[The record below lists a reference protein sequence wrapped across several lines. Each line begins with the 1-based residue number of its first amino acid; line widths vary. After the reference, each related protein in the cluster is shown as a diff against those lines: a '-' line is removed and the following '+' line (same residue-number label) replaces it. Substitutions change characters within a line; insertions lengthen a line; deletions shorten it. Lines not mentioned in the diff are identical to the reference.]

1 MRKINDPC
9 REPLRE
15 KQFVPLPKHHL
26 NLSPFPT
33 KDNFTVPGVMLV
45 NVKEGQRGYGVYTS
59 DNLRP
64 FLSLILASDLT
75 YCS

>member
-45 NVKEGQRGYGVYTS
+45 NVKEGQRS

>member
-1 MRKINDPC
+1 MRKINDPF

-33 KDNFTVPGVMLV
+33 KDYVTWCCVGEC
-45 NVKEGQRGYGVYTS
+45 EGRGREAMVCTHLIFHAIS
-59 DNLRP
+59 VLNISLRYD
-64 FLSLILASDLT
+64 LS
-75 YCS
+75 